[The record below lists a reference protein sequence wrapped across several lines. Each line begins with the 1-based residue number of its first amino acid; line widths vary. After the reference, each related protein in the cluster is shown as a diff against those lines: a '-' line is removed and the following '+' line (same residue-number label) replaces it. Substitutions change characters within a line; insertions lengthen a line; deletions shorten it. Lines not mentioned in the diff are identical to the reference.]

1 MSPMEF
7 LLLAILA
14 VPAVGLM
21 VSGVM
26 LIRVRDRFSPKG
38 YAVTLVLGILTTS
51 LGVTLALVFSFTAIN
66 LGVETVST
74 HEFGTVEV
82 RTQ

>member
-21 VSGVM
+21 VSGVL

-38 YAVTLVLGILTTS
+38 YAVAPGAGHTYD
-51 LGVTLALVFSFTAIN
+51 LAWCNTCSRFLLHGDQPRCGN
-66 LGVETVST
+66 CK
-74 HEFGTVEV
+74 HP
-82 RTQ
+82 